1 MPSRVQR
8 VARLLYKDTLL
19 PGGRLQ
25 QQGVRCEGESKL
37 GGKKPRITLENMDL
51 HTEHGSESVKEAG
64 AWRYPGGVIQRLPT
78 FDANGATAHLFDPK
92 DTTLGRRKIES
103 NFLITLNT
111 NRSIHGRSQIERY
124 EEPTGKFKTRRVRIP
139 VPGGAVEAARQAM
152 KRTMEFLAED
162 CSMATYLKF
171 GPKDAAYANDK
182 YNEVVKSIEWQAAV
196 ETGDG
201 GRLHAHIWMTVHHY
215 SQVQINM
222 PMMQYMFKKQ
232 YNHECDKSGIAGEMK
247 IAATSKPYIQ
257 VKLLPTTDWA
267 IVMKQYIHKGMSAS
281 F

>member
-1 MPSRVQR
+1 MSRVQLA
-8 VARLLYKDTLL
+8 ARLLYKDALL
-19 PGGRLQ
+19 PGGRLK
-25 QQGVRCEGESKL
+25 QQGVRCRDLTESKL
-37 GGKKPRITLENMDL
+37 GGKKPKITLENMDM
-51 HTEHGSESVKEAG
+51 HTAHGSESVKESG

-78 FDANGATAHLFDPK
+78 FDADGATKHLFDPK
-92 DTTLGRRKIES
+92 DPTLGRRKIES

-111 NRSIHGRSQIERY
+111 NRTIHGRS
-124 EEPTGKFKTRRVRIP
+124 
-139 VPGGAVEAARQAM
+139 GAVVETARQAM
-152 KRTMEFLAED
+152 KRTMEYLSED

-171 GPKDAAYANDK
+171 GPKDKEYADDK
-182 YNEVVKSIEWQAAV
+182 YNEVIKAIEWQAAV

-222 PMMQYMFKKQ
+222 PMMQYMFKHK
-232 YNHECDKSGIAGEMK
+232 YNEECAGGPDGIADMMIK
-247 IAATSKPYIQ
+247 PTSKPYIQ